1 MNNRDEEYT
10 MLSSS
15 TNITNLGGG
24 SSIVE
29 YIDDEVNDTQ
39 STFGYFDTH
48 EEGVFKPSFD
58 DVLTLPTGFAI
69 ALYGGKCVLV
79 SLRRAKERII
89 YEDVLR
95 SLSIGKAPSQRMFFA
110 EELTLSSEEATLM
123 EEHAT
128 EFAALGF
135 EVEYKGEGHILVSG
149 RPATLDMA
157 IPLDELIYE
166 LLHGIDAGEL
176 PIEQERE
183 RLATLM
189 ARRGSAGY
197 GRGLRNE
204 EAKALLNRLAE
215 CQNISFTASGLQIMA
230 ELTKEEMEA
239 KLTKR

>member
-1 MNNRDEEYT
+1 
-10 MLSSS
+10 
-15 TNITNLGGG
+15 
-24 SSIVE
+24 
-29 YIDDEVNDTQ
+29 
-39 STFGYFDTH
+39 
-48 EEGVFKPSFD
+48 
-58 DVLTLPTGFAI
+58 
-69 ALYGGKCVLV
+69 
-79 SLRRAKERII
+79 
-89 YEDVLR
+89 
-95 SLSIGKAPSQRMFFA
+95 
-110 EELTLSSEEATLM
+110 M

-149 RPATLDMA
+149 RPATIDMA

-239 KLTKR
+239 KLTKM